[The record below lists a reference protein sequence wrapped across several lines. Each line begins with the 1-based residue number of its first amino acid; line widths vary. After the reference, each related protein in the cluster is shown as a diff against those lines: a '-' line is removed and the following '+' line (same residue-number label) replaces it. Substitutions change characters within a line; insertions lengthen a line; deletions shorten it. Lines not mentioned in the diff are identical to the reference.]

1 MSDLTKLVISAI
13 LLAIIFFSGFYVG
26 YKYRDYKALQQQ
38 QQDLESAKKAQ
49 EEVDS
54 LRKQLNDKIKQQNAD
69 IAVKKQSIDESNQQT
84 TTEIIKY
91 VKESSAASDVLDDD
105 FVRVYNESLPTD

>member
-13 LLAIIFFSGFYVG
+13 FLAIIFFSGFYVG
-26 YKYRDYKALQQQ
+26 CKYRDYKALQQQ

-69 IAVKKQSIDESNQQT
+69 IMLKNFS
-84 TTEIIKY
+84 
-91 VKESSAASDVLDDD
+91 
-105 FVRVYNESLPTD
+105 

>member
-38 QQDLESAKKAQ
+38 QQDLESTKTVQ
-49 EEVDS
+49 QEVDS
-54 LRKQLNDKIKQQNAD
+54 LRKQMNDKIKQQNAD
-69 IAVKKQSIDESNQQT
+69 VAVKKQSIDESNQQT

-91 VKESSAASDVLDDD
+91 VKESPAASDVLDDD